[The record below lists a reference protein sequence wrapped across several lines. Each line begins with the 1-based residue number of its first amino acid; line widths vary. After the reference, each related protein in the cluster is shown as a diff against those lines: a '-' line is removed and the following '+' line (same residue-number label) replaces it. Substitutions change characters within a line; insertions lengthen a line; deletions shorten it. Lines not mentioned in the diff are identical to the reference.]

1 MRGFDENISKKTA
14 FFAKISGTIRA
25 IEIAYHNHWHNLWL
39 ETDSVLVVK
48 AFSNHSLISWSLRDR
63 WMNCLVSN

>member
-25 IEIAYHNHWHNLWL
+25 IEIAYHNHWHNL
-39 ETDSVLVVK
+39 
-48 AFSNHSLISWSLRDR
+48 
-63 WMNCLVSN
+63 